1 MRRTGR
7 RGRAALAAAALA
19 AALAVWPEAR
29 AQAEGRAEADAP
41 RLLNPFNDPFL
52 QATAGRPC
60 PAPLG
65 PAYTEAER
73 RIEAHSRVERGT
85 TCWLQGL
92 CAEPNA
98 YRYDAANAI
107 AAAAALR
114 RDPALAGSTIWLTA
128 QRRFVYLEGC
138 VADLAQARRAEA
150 LVQALPDVDRVIPA
164 LALPGEKP
172 PYAVAAPASRPR

>member
-73 RIEAHSRVERGT
+73 RVEAHSRVERGT

-138 VADLAQARRAEA
+138 VADPAQARRAEA
-150 LVQALPDVDRVIPA
+150 LV
-164 LALPGEKP
+164 
-172 PYAVAAPASRPR
+172 

>member
-1 MRRTGR
+1 MRQAEGAAAVAFAP
-7 RGRAALAAAALA
+7 AALAAAALA
-19 AALAVWPEAR
+19 AQVLFATTPALA
-29 AQAEGRAEADAP
+29 QADPP
-41 RLLNPFNDPFL
+41 RLLNPFNDPFI

-65 PAYTEAER
+65 PAYTETER
-73 RIEAHSRVERGT
+73 RVEAHSRLERGT
-85 TCWLQGL
+85 TCWLAGL

-114 RDPALAGSTIWLTA
+114 RDPALAGTTLWLTA
-128 QRRFVYLEGC
+128 QRRFIYIEGC
-138 VADLAQARRAEA
+138 VADAAQAAHAEA
-150 LVQALPDVDRVIPA
+150 LVKALADVDRVIPA

-172 PYAVAAPASRPR
+172 PYALAGAASRPR

>member
-1 MRRTGR
+1 MRRSG
-7 RGRAALAAAALA
+7 
-19 AALAVWPEAR
+19 LAVAIAAGLVVLAPTLAR
-29 AQAEGRAEADAP
+29 GDDP
-41 RLLNPFNDPFL
+41 RLLNPFGDPFV
-52 QATAGRPC
+52 QATSGRAC

-65 PAYTEAER
+65 PAYSEAER
-73 RIEAHSRVERGT
+73 RIEAHSRAERGT
-85 TCWLQGL
+85 TCWLAGR

-98 YRYDAANAI
+98 YRYDAANAA

>member
-1 MRRTGR
+1 MRRSR
-7 RGRAALAAAALA
+7 RAAALA
-19 AALAVWPEAR
+19 ATVLLA
-29 AQAEGRAEADAP
+29 AP
-41 RLLNPFNDPFL
+41 AAVGQGEPPRGLNPFDDPFL

-65 PAYTEAER
+65 PAYSEAER
-73 RIEAHSRVERGT
+73 RVEAHSRVERGT

-114 RDPALAGSTIWLTA
+114 RDPALAGTTMWL
-128 QRRFVYLEGC
+128 
-138 VADLAQARRAEA
+138 
-150 LVQALPDVDRVIPA
+150 
-164 LALPGEKP
+164 
-172 PYAVAAPASRPR
+172 